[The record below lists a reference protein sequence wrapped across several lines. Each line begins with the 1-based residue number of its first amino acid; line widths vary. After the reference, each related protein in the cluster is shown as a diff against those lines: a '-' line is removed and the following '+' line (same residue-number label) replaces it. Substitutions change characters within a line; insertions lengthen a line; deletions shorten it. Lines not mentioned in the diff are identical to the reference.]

1 MHWMAPRN
9 ERLFQQVLGL
19 GCCCKLT
26 SERKQWQRYCMGA
39 KDDTPT
45 LGIHTRNVGA
55 QKCGPTWHTIRIFL
69 NHVKCRNQWRN
80 HKTICAGGCL
90 CGWRPLVLWCP
101 SDDMT
106 MQALTIETPM
116 ANKCKNLGK
125 QVQTTYHDWTDD
137 VEPVLPT
144 PPVHKDSYEWNPWA
158 DCIYPAE
165 YSDEPI
171 EPMESPTRG
180 WLKNLTKSLALIRYL
195 FTLSLLVQATKLI
208 FLPKDVV

>member
-1 MHWMAPRN
+1 
-9 ERLFQQVLGL
+9 
-19 GCCCKLT
+19 
-26 SERKQWQRYCMGA
+26 
-39 KDDTPT
+39 

-55 QKCGPTWHTIRIFL
+55 PECGATWHAIRIFS
-69 NHVKCRNQWRN
+69 NGVKCRNQRCN

-101 SDDMT
+101 SDVT
-106 MQALTIETPM
+106 TTQAFTIETPM

-125 QVQTTYHDWTDD
+125 QVWTTYHDWTDD

-144 PPVHKDSYEWNPWA
+144 PPIHEDSYEWNPWV
-158 DCIYPAE
+158 DCICPAV

-171 EPMESPTRG
+171 ESMESPTRG
-180 WLKNLTKSLALIRYL
+180 WLKNLTKLLALIRYL
-195 FTLSLLVQATKLI
+195 FTLSPLVQATKLI